1 MDQQRLCLVRNSG
14 TSPEQCRL
22 TAWARL
28 LLYYTVFVI
37 SGAYALDDYNAIF
50 KEAVDAVDFEFDRQW
65 AYTETRVTGEHVW
78 VGRFDPRK
86 PSRERWDLLTVDA
99 RDPTEDEIEEYQ
111 RDKAHD
117 HSDNGD
123 ERVHTMVEPDSVR
136 LIEETDEFW
145 LFGFNPD
152 EDHEAVMDS
161 VDATIRVDKG
171 DGHLEYIDVRNHS
184 TIKPVF
190 GVKIAKLITRL
201 TFGPATAGG
210 PIVPLSTQIEVR
222 GRAYF
227 LVAFDEQEL
236 TRNSD
241 FEYAGE

>member
-1 MDQQRLCLVRNSG
+1 MTG
-14 TSPEQCRL
+14 
-22 TAWARL
+22 WARL
-28 LLYYTVFVI
+28 LLCCALFAV
-37 SGAYALDDYNAIF
+37 SGAYALEDYDAIF
-50 KEAVDAVDFEFDRQW
+50 EKAVDTVDFEFDRQW
-65 AYTETRVTGEHVW
+65 AYTETQVGSEHVW

-99 RDPTEDEIEEYQ
+99 REPTEDEIEEY
-111 RDKAHD
+111 RRGKAHD

-123 ERVHTMVEPDSVR
+123 KRVNAMVEPDSVR

-145 LFGFNPD
+145 LFGFNPE
-152 EDHEAVMDS
+152 EDQEAVMDS
-161 VDATIRVDKG
+161 VDATIRVNKPN
-171 DGHLEYIDVRNHS
+171 GHLEYIDVRNHS

-210 PIVPLSTQIEVR
+210 PIVPLSTQVEVR

-227 LVAFDEQEL
+227 LMTFDEQEL

-241 FEYAGE
+241 FEYVGE